1 LVINY
6 LLLLLSYSRVQ
17 RLNNLKDITLLGA
30 ACTAK
35 PGKVFYFM
43 EYLDFINSKKHL
55 IGEFGFEPNYYSGIA
70 FDFQNFIIEK
80 AVKKGRMAVFADTGL
95 GKTLIQLSIANNII
109 RQTNKP
115 VLILTPLAVAF
126 QFLIEAE
133 KLQIDDIEY
142 SKDGN
147 FTKKIVVCNYE
158 RLHLF
163 DSKDFTGVILDE
175 SSILKNFDGKIKNQ
189 VTAFIKKIPYRYLS
203 TATPSPNDFIEL
215 GTSSEALG
223 YMGYMDMLTKFFKN
237 NQNSVDSN
245 NRNIGEKFYLK
256 PHAENDFFA
265 WVNQWAIMVKMPSDI
280 GFSDERYILPN
291 LIINKHVVENQS
303 LIDVNGQ
310 IQLFTP
316 IARSMTEVR
325 HEQGQTVA
333 NRCEKAVEL
342 AANKTSVYWCN
353 LNQESKLLKEL
364 DSSAIEII
372 GSMSIDKKEDIL
384 INFAAGNIERI
395 ITKAKMTGMGL
406 NWQHC
411 NHSVFFPTWSYE
423 QYYQAIRRFWR
434 FGQTKDVTIDM
445 VISDGQTRV
454 IEALQQKTEK
464 AISLHANL
472 TKNVNRVFENKYKE
486 FNKNIITPNFI

>member
-1 LVINY
+1 MN
-6 LLLLLSYSRVQ
+6 
-17 RLNNLKDITLLGA
+17 
-30 ACTAK
+30 
-35 PGKVFYFM
+35 
-43 EYLDFINSKKHL
+43 YLDFLESKKHL
-55 IGEFGFEPNYYSGIA
+55 LGSFGFEPNYYPDIA
-70 FDFQNFIIEK
+70 FDFQKAIIEK

-95 GKTLIQLSIANNII
+95 GKTLIQLSIAQNIVKE
-109 RQTNKP
+109 TNKR
-115 VLILTPLAVAF
+115 VLILTPLAVGF
-126 QFLIEAE
+126 QFVQEAE
-133 KLQIDDIEY
+133 KIQIPDVYQTLKGELN
-142 SKDGN
+142 G
-147 FTKKIVVCNYE
+147 KIIVCNYE
-158 RLHLF
+158 RLHYLN
-163 DSKDFTGVILDE
+163 SNDFIGCILDE

-189 VTAFIKKIPYRYLS
+189 ITAFIKKMPYRFLS

-256 PHAENDFFA
+256 PHAEKDFFA
-265 WVNQWAIMVKMPSDI
+265 WVNQWSCMVKMPSDL
-280 GFSDERYILPN
+280 GFTNDRYILPN
-291 LIINKHVVENQS
+291 LIIQKHIVENQS

-310 IQLFTP
+310 IQMFTP
-316 IARSMTEVR
+316 IAKSMTEIK
-325 HEQGQTVA
+325 HEQVQTVEK
-333 NRCEKAVEL
+333 RCEKAVEL
-342 AANKTSVYWCN
+342 AQNKVSVYWCN
-353 LNQESKLLKEL
+353 LNSESALLKEL
-364 DSSAIEII
+364 DSNAVEII

-384 INFAAGNIERI
+384 INFAKGNIDRI

-454 IEALQQKTEK
+454 IEALQQKTKK
-464 AISLHANL
+464 AIELYENL
-472 TKNVNRVFENKYKE
+472 TKAVNSSFVHNVKE
-486 FNKNIITPNFI
+486 FDKEIIKPKF